1 MAKARNVYPGGNTCY
16 GFYSFYDHIVP
27 FDAARKIILKGG
39 PGTGKSTF
47 MKAIAADF
55 GRSGYDLEYH
65 WCSSDNDSLDGVVIG
80 DADVCLLDGTAPH
93 VVDPRY
99 PGAVDHIINLGDFW
113 DAEAIIPN
121 KQKIIDLS
129 QQIGLQFER
138 AYNRLQEANCAWREW
153 ASWIEGAIIPA
164 AVKRNIL
171 ALTDDFIHSA
181 PQSDH
186 PLRHLF
192 AGALT
197 PGGVVTKVETL
208 IDSTWSV
215 FAIKGSPA
223 SGAKDLLKH
232 IEKIIA
238 MHSIYAEI
246 FHSPF
251 DPANLDMILVP
262 ANKTA
267 IIDISGNIVDYENNL
282 GSRNYKRLLDFD
294 QLLDPA
300 RISPCAEVIAAAS
313 GRLQASLEGALKFIQ
328 AAKHLHDELEEY
340 YVPAMDFSSMEDY
353 RHELY
358 GSILQKLKN
367 GSA

>member
-1 MAKARNVYPGGNTCY
+1 MTKARNVYPGGNTCC

-27 FDAARKIILKGG
+27 SDAARKIILKGG

-47 MKAIAADF
+47 MKSIAADF
-55 GRSGYDLEYH
+55 GQSGYDLEYH
-65 WCSSDNDSLDGVVIG
+65 WCSSDNDSLDGIVIG
-80 DADVCLLDGTAPH
+80 NANVCLLDGTAPH

-99 PGAVDHIINLGDFW
+99 PGAVDQIINLGDFW

-121 KQKIIDLS
+121 KQRIIDLS
-129 QQIGLQFER
+129 QQIGRQFQR
-138 AYNRLQEANCAWREW
+138 AYNRLKEANCAWQEW
-153 ASWIEGAIIPA
+153 ASWIEDAIIPA

-171 ALTDDFIHSA
+171 ALNHDFTHTA
-181 PQSDH
+181 PQSDR

-197 PGGVVTKVETL
+197 PGGAVTKVETL

-215 FAIKGSPA
+215 FAVKGSPA

-232 IEKIIA
+232 IENTIA
-238 MHSIYAEI
+238 INGIYAEI

-267 IIDISGNIVDYENNL
+267 ILDISRDIIDYENNL

-300 RISPCAEVIAAAS
+300 RISSCAAEITAAS
-313 GRLQASLEGALKFIQ
+313 ERFQVSLEGALKFIQ
-328 AAKHLHDELEEY
+328 TAKHLHDELEQY
-340 YVPAMDFSSMEDY
+340 YVPAMDFAAMEDY

-358 GSILQKLKN
+358 GSIQRNLKN